1 MTCSDCK
8 LKNVC
13 LERSRDY
20 CCRSF
25 KRRRRRNAVRN
36 MQEQGMVPRQ
46 DYDPMHKLQKG
57 PGQG

>member
-20 CCRSF
+20 CCQSF
-25 KRRRRRNAVRN
+25 KKKEVKRCDAKHVRTEN
-36 MQEQGMVPRQ
+36 GAQTRP
-46 DYDPMHKLQKG
+46 
-57 PGQG
+57 